1 MEKEESWSGKC
12 WQFRSLR
19 LTPMMLDLLKIWA
32 MTCLQHQVLMQSAIA
47 RDLHVFPRSCSNSW
61 INGKSKYPPQ
71 WLWNSHF
78 WRLQNMQVLLVPFE
92 LQGWTLS
99 GWSIK
104 DVVQLFFC
112 PEDTKNWIEG
122 KITGAVYHGGKE
134 SHPKMFDMLSWFKL
148 GKFHTDLKQPLAP
161 PKTNP
166 W

>member
-1 MEKEESWSGKC
+1 MFS
-12 WQFRSLR
+12 
-19 LTPMMLDLLKIWA
+19 
-32 MTCLQHQVLMQSAIA
+32 
-47 RDLHVFPRSCSNSW
+47 
-61 INGKSKYPPQ
+61 
-71 WLWNSHF
+71 
-78 WRLQNMQVLLVPFE
+78 
-92 LQGWTLS
+92 QGVAQTHGSTERASIHLS
-99 GWSIK
+99 GFGTAISEGFRTCKFCWYRLSCR
-104 DVVQLFFC
+104 DEHFLVGPSRMLSNFFFC